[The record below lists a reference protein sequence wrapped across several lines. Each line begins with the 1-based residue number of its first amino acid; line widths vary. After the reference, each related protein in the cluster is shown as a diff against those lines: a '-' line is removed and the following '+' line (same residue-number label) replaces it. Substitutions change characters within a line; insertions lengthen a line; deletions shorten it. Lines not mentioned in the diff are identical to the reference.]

1 MKYTNKD
8 IELSLWQCFAVVLI
22 AIACL
27 FAIAPLVVRNRS
39 NKCVIVQVEDS
50 IKPQSQNVE
59 ASSDNHRRYGR
70 DVSSNDQCS
79 IIPPMCNVPT
89 TMTTKTT
96 RTPVSTVSV
105 TRPVITSFDT
115 SPRPTT
121 PDPWANISRPYNSW
135 RLPNFAKPIDYKLHI
150 SCPHCYAW
158 IDELPVTFFYGKLS
172 IRIDV
177 TNATTFLVLHAKNLN
192 ITEAKLT
199 SSGGGMATVT
209 YLPEYEMV
217 YLDFFASPI
226 AVGEVTL
233 EIDYIGVL
241 NERDNTGFYR
251 EFFWKA
257 IGEISYLLAGNF
269 QPIYARKAFPCFDEP
284 NIQATFSLTLEH
296 SENETVALSNTGV
309 SSQNDSTITFKA
321 TPNLSTQSFSWALL
335 PKDEFNSVT
344 KTIGAIEVNIWIRP
358 ELLGPSNEYLNST
371 FDVIEKTFEFLKAY
385 LNVSDADF
393 PEKLDIIGVPDL
405 TLDEKA
411 SVSYGLLTFREEFL
425 SADTSLDSAERQQT
439 RTKVIVEHIIQ
450 LWFSKTDWW
459 DSIWFGKSLSSFLAY
474 KMIEA
479 NYPDFKLME
488 QFPIREIVPLM
499 MDDFKPN
506 IWPVSNKN
514 LATNEEILD
523 YLSISVYNKGASLL
537 RLLEHIVGDD
547 VFQSAVSQ
555 VVSISDTS
563 NILSTFYSNFN
574 FNEALNTT
582 VTAEE
587 FLRSWLEEKNYPIVN
602 VNFESGNES
611 TTVIFRQTRYI
622 GSFALNN
629 SLSDPDYAWKIFV
642 ECDLGGSST
651 DGNWNLTTN
660 HVKSKLKFLFDT
672 SSYTIEIP
680 NENYLWIKCNKD
692 FYSFQV
698 TEYLS
703 PGDKILEVW
712 EHFETLF
719 NDDLLSNNDKAD
731 ILNNAFILP
740 HGGEFVDYNTTIALI
755 RAMHNNP
762 VSFSTA
768 WPVFVWHWNYLMG
781 VEEHSRYFR
790 NFKQFATD
798 TILALYEYNI
808 DNVVSAGA
816 THQEKL
822 LKSMFFEL
830 LCRVQYTDA
839 LYKATDLFG
848 LIPESYFLN
857 STGNTNVAP
866 EFLSTV
872 LYYHIQNAN
881 DIDEW
886 EYLWN
891 NFTENVYIT
900 AQQRT
905 AFLRAL
911 CSAKEIWR
919 LKYLLET
926 ASDFDADTIEGQE
939 YFDIIIAISQN
950 PNGRDLAWNFY
961 RHNYMMLLDRFGTSN
976 RLFNQLIT
984 NIAQSFENE
993 YYYFEMIN
1001 FVNQYPSSSHYQ
1013 QLAIDQILVNFEWF
1027 IDGFADTLDKAISPV
1042 NKPVSKK
1049 RN

>member
-233 EIDYIGVL
+233 EIDYRGVL
-241 NERDNTGFYR
+241 NEQDNTGFYR

-393 PEKLDIIGVPDL
+393 PEKLGNSL
-405 TLDEKA
+405 
-411 SVSYGLLTFREEFL
+411 EF
-425 SADTSLDSAERQQT
+425 S
-439 RTKVIVEHIIQ
+439 
-450 LWFSKTDWW
+450 FSK
-459 DSIWFGKSLSSFLAY
+459 
-474 KMIEA
+474 
-479 NYPDFKLME
+479 N
-488 QFPIREIVPLM
+488 
-499 MDDFKPN
+499 
-506 IWPVSNKN
+506 
-514 LATNEEILD
+514 
-523 YLSISVYNKGASLL
+523 
-537 RLLEHIVGDD
+537 
-547 VFQSAVSQ
+547 
-555 VVSISDTS
+555 
-563 NILSTFYSNFN
+563 
-574 FNEALNTT
+574 
-582 VTAEE
+582 
-587 FLRSWLEEKNYPIVN
+587 
-602 VNFESGNES
+602 
-611 TTVIFRQTRYI
+611 
-622 GSFALNN
+622 
-629 SLSDPDYAWKIFV
+629 
-642 ECDLGGSST
+642 
-651 DGNWNLTTN
+651 
-660 HVKSKLKFLFDT
+660 
-672 SSYTIEIP
+672 
-680 NENYLWIKCNKD
+680 
-692 FYSFQV
+692 
-698 TEYLS
+698 
-703 PGDKILEVW
+703 
-712 EHFETLF
+712 
-719 NDDLLSNNDKAD
+719 
-731 ILNNAFILP
+731 
-740 HGGEFVDYNTTIALI
+740 
-755 RAMHNNP
+755 
-762 VSFSTA
+762 
-768 WPVFVWHWNYLMG
+768 
-781 VEEHSRYFR
+781 
-790 NFKQFATD
+790 
-798 TILALYEYNI
+798 
-808 DNVVSAGA
+808 
-816 THQEKL
+816 
-822 LKSMFFEL
+822 
-830 LCRVQYTDA
+830 
-839 LYKATDLFG
+839 
-848 LIPESYFLN
+848 
-857 STGNTNVAP
+857 
-866 EFLSTV
+866 
-872 LYYHIQNAN
+872 
-881 DIDEW
+881 
-886 EYLWN
+886 
-891 NFTENVYIT
+891 
-900 AQQRT
+900 
-905 AFLRAL
+905 
-911 CSAKEIWR
+911 
-919 LKYLLET
+919 
-926 ASDFDADTIEGQE
+926 
-939 YFDIIIAISQN
+939 
-950 PNGRDLAWNFY
+950 
-961 RHNYMMLLDRFGTSN
+961 
-976 RLFNQLIT
+976 
-984 NIAQSFENE
+984 
-993 YYYFEMIN
+993 
-1001 FVNQYPSSSHYQ
+1001 
-1013 QLAIDQILVNFEWF
+1013 
-1027 IDGFADTLDKAISPV
+1027 
-1042 NKPVSKK
+1042 
-1049 RN
+1049 